1 MADII
6 PIRDGLTE
14 NDLAFC
20 RKIDELVDQFNYIA
34 DQEILEEPILVA
46 EVTGLVSLEVANVE
60 VAQSFQKNLT
70 RITFPNKIESLKEA
84 FGKIADLGMEALRD
98 VEAHGSEYV
107 ERAIRHITHV
117 LDVMN
122 DDDSD
127 YAPKLVTSDALYK
140 DKKWT
145 SLLEH
150 RDDVSNALRDHLG
163 TLYERESKEVLAHRI

>member
-6 PIRDGLTE
+6 PIRDGCTD

-20 RKIDELVDQFNYIA
+20 RKIDELVAKFNDIA
-34 DQEILEEPILVA
+34 DQNILEEPKPVA
-46 EVTGLVSLEVANVE
+46 EITDLASLEAANIQ
-60 VAQSFQKNLT
+60 ADQIFQENLT
-70 RITFPNKIESLKEA
+70 RTTLPNKIASLKEA
-84 FGKIADLGMEALRD
+84 FGTIADLGMEALRD
-98 VEAHGSEYV
+98 VDLHGSKYV

-127 YAPKLVTSDALYK
+127 YAPELVKSDALYK
-140 DKKWT
+140 DKKWE

-150 RDDVSNALRDHLG
+150 RDYVSNALRDHLD
-163 TLYERESKEVLAHRI
+163 TLYERQSKKVLAHKM